1 MQSYRNFLSTNGR
14 LICFGVLASFS
25 SAFGQT
31 FFISLFGAEIREAF
45 TLSHGDF
52 GAVYSA
58 GTLASAGFLIWTG
71 KMIDH
76 VDLRVYMVAICLGL
90 AAACI
95 GMSLAGSVAVLV
107 GVVFCLRQFGQG
119 LLSHTSS
126 TTMARYVYP
135 GRGKAVGLAALGFPL
150 GEAVFPTI
158 AVAMVFAVGWRQTWL
173 FCAAFIVVVLVPV
186 ALYLLRGHVDRV
198 RAYEQ
203 RLEREEQTRIASG
216 LSLMTDWTRAQVLRD
231 RRFYLALPAI
241 LAPSFVFT
249 GLFFHQVYL
258 VELQGWTMESLAASY
273 FAYSAATIGASVA
286 GGWLIDRVGAVRLL
300 PWFLLPL
307 IGAISVLIVGG
318 SSWTVWPYMVL
329 VGLNAGMSH
338 ALFSAI
344 WAEIYGTRYLGSLK
358 AMSSALMV
366 FSSALSPFLLG
377 VFFDLGADMITLCL
391 GLMAYLLFTI
401 LLATV
406 AMRGYLAAGLGGPA
420 PA

>member
-1 MQSYRNFLSTNGR
+1 MQSYRNFLSINGR
-14 LICFGVLASFS
+14 LISFGVLAAFS

-31 FFISLFGAEIREAF
+31 FFISLFGAEIRETF
-45 TLSHGDF
+45 DLSHGDF

-58 GTLASAGFLIWTG
+58 GTLASAFFLIWTG

-90 AAACI
+90 AAACV
-95 GMSLAGSVAVLV
+95 GMSLAGSVVTLIA
-107 GVVFCLRQFGQG
+107 VVFCLRQFGQG

-126 TTMARYVYP
+126 TTMARYVFP

-150 GEAVFPTI
+150 GEAVFPSI
-158 AVAMVFAVGWRQTWL
+158 AVALIFAVGWRQTWL
-173 FCAAFIVVVLVPV
+173 LCAAFIVVILVPA
-186 ALYLLRGHVDRV
+186 ALILLRRHRERDQAYRNRLDEEERSRV
-198 RAYEQ
+198 
-203 RLEREEQTRIASG
+203 ASG
-216 LSLMTDWTRAQVLRD
+216 LTDISDWTRAQVLRD

-249 GLFFHQVYL
+249 GLFFHQVHL
-258 VELQGWTMESLAASY
+258 VELQGWTMEGLAASY
-273 FAYSAATIGASVA
+273 FAYSVATIGASVA
-286 GGWLIDRVGAVRLL
+286 GGTLIDRVGAVRLL

-307 IGAISVLIVGG
+307 IGAVAILIVGG
-318 SSWTVWPYMVL
+318 SGWTVWPYMVL

-344 WAEIYGTRYLGSLK
+344 WAEIYGTRFLGSLK

-377 VFFDLGADMITLCL
+377 LFFDLGADMMTLCL

-401 LLATV
+401 LLATA

-420 PA
+420 AA